1 MIKPALP
8 ITIENFQQVILEE
21 SKTKLV
27 LVAFW
32 ADQVPESVA
41 LKSTLETA
49 TAAHTEHVLMTS
61 IDCQTEQQIA
71 AQFGIQGLPT
81 AVFIKDGQPI
91 DGIAGPQPDEAV
103 QAFLDKHL
111 PKPEDALLKQAQEA
125 LAAQDANQA
134 FTLAKQAYESDGQRI
149 DIKFCLIEA
158 CILVGKLED
167 AKALLETITMVDQ
180 DTTYQALVSKFE
192 LALEASDSPELKALE
207 EALASSPD
215 DIDVLHQLAAQYSQA
230 NRHEDALTLLF
241 RRVQSVRDD
250 AESKK
255 KLLDVMNA
263 LPDGDPLVTK
273 FRRKLYT
280 LMY

>member
-41 LKSTLETA
+41 LKSALEKA

-91 DGIAGPQPDEAV
+91 DGIAGPQPDDAV

-125 LAAQDANQA
+125 LVAQDANQA
-134 FTLAKQAYESDGQRI
+134 FTLAKQAYELDGQRI
-149 DIKFCLIEA
+149 DIKFSLIEA

-263 LPDGDPLVTK
+263 LPDGNPLVTK

>member
-49 TAAHTEHVLMTS
+49 TAAHNEHVLMTS

-125 LAAQDANQA
+125 LAAQDANLA
-134 FTLAKQAYESDGQRI
+134 FTLAKQAYELDAQRI
-149 DIKFCLIEA
+149 DIKFSLIEA

>member
-21 SKTKLV
+21 SKAKLV

-61 IDCQTEQQIA
+61 IDCQIEQQIA

-125 LAAQDANQA
+125 LAAQDANLA
-134 FTLAKQAYESDGQRI
+134 FTLAKQAYELDAQRI
-149 DIKFCLIEA
+149 DIKFSLIEA